1 MQLKTIAVFRKKTI
15 PLAQE
20 VARGLRAW
28 ALERAIDVLD
38 ELGLSDRVRAA
49 RGAGVDLLVVLGG
62 DGTFLSAVRA
72 LDGCEVPVLGVNL
85 GFLGFLTEITLDE
98 LYPMLDRM
106 LEGKTSLESRAALE
120 GTVVRAGTVISRH
133 RVFNDVVLNKGALA
147 RISNLEVRVDG
158 RYLTNYQS
166 DGLILA
172 TPTGSTA
179 YSLSAGGPIVGP
191 HLPAIVLT
199 PICPHTLTHR
209 PIILEDTA
217 TVEVRLMSKNGE
229 VFLTLDGQEGFELRE
244 DDVVRV
250 KKAEQRVL
258 LVQSPT
264 RDYFKVLR
272 RKLVWGG
279 RYGVERDA

>member
-1 MQLKTIAVFRKKTI
+1 LQLKTIAIFEKKTI

-20 VARGLRAW
+20 IARGLRAW
-28 ALERAIDVLD
+28 AGQRDVDTLD
-38 ELGLSDRVRAA
+38 EVGLAERVRDA
-49 RGAGVDLLVVLGG
+49 RGEGVDLLVVLGG
-62 DGTFLSAVRA
+62 DGTLLSGVRA
-72 LDGCEVPVLGVNL
+72 LDGCEIPVLGVNL

-98 LYPMLDRM
+98 LYPTLDRV
-106 LEGKTSLESRAALE
+106 LEGKTTLESRTALE
-120 GTVVRAGTVISRH
+120 GTVMRAGNVIGRH
-133 RVFNDVVLNKGALA
+133 RVLNDVVLNKGALA

-179 YSLSAGGPIVGP
+179 YSLSAGGPIVAP

-209 PIILEDTA
+209 PILLEDTA

-229 VFLTLDGQEGFELRE
+229 VYLTLDGQEGFELRE

-250 KKAEQRVL
+250 RKSDQRVL

-272 RKLVWGG
+272 RKLMWGG